1 MAFDW
6 DHVEAIRAEQ
16 DSARNRRDLNTLPTD
31 EVSNEIYNSPSGRNA
46 KVPGLD
52 HWEQMIHKVRTQLID
67 YIIEHGLVQGFEY
80 DGINEPIKNG
90 KIVLTAEM
98 LQRVTDR
105 FGYFKEKE
113 TLEFIEKYL
122 PEHHYVA
129 DENYVHTDNN
139 YTDAE
144 KTKLEGIA
152 DGAEVNKV
160 ISVLF
165 NGVESIDPETRV
177 ATITITPADV
187 KAWYEQNPDT
197 NVFTDAEKAKLESI
211 NINELSNKVEDVT
224 LDGETV
230 VRNKVA
236 ILTAKKIKD
245 SYESNADTN
254 AFTDADKAL
263 VEQVLPELQKG
274 VNQHEQRIDTL
285 EKSQITQDAEI
296 EDAKNSI
303 TELGDEVNSVAG
315 RVTTLEASQKVQDG
329 EISDLKAKDTAQDG
343 RLDALETWKGAT
355 DTTLTELSE
364 KNATQDEEI
373 SKLKEKSTS
382 QDGEISNIKTKDTE
396 QDGRLDALETSEET
410 QDADIAQLKKDVK
423 NAGKVDDVTVG
434 GISVVEDKVAK
445 IPTIPSADNLV
456 PYSGAT
462 KDVNIGDNSL
472 IVKATGSRSNLPISS
487 EMRVG
492 KTIDAKSEDSI
503 PGISISTELN
513 GTVSGQTMRLA
524 FEANANYNGL
534 FAQMESEQGDS
545 FTSAEL
551 NFSDHGLSIR
561 DPQNSKTTLVKP
573 GLVRGLDLPA
583 TNDSAANK
591 EYVDES
597 IAAIPEVDVSN
608 LVPYT
613 GATKDVDLNQHK
625 IKAGD
630 LLRLGTDSTNVY
642 LSTNGITVNGT
653 TTPFNF
659 RLNADNNNFVFY
671 GNNAEPISPI
681 IGEPMADNQ
690 AATKK
695 YVDEKIHVSNVH
707 SYFENVA
714 PSNTWGGYDFNEG
727 PFMNIPWNDFLGAT
741 VWVLQGKGAVEIA
754 ELSVDLKW
762 IPVNSVKKF
771 GGLRCYHKVT
781 SSKPTSFTIFAK
793 ITYRK

>member
-6 DHVEAIRAEQ
+6 EHVEAIRAEQ

-31 EVSNEIYNSPSGRNA
+31 EVSSEIYNSPSGRNA
-46 KVPGLD
+46 KIPGLD

-80 DGINEPIKNG
+80 DGVNEPIKNG
-90 KIVLTAEM
+90 KIVITAEM

-139 YTDAE
+139 YTDIE
-144 KTKLEGIA
+144 KTKLEEIA

-160 ISVLF
+160 ISILF
-165 NGVESIDPETRV
+165 NGVETVDPETRV
-177 ATITITPADV
+177 ATITVTPADI

-211 NINELSNKVEDVT
+211 DLDELSNKVKDVT

-230 VRNKVA
+230 VKDKVA
-236 ILTAKKIKD
+236 VLTAKKIKN
-245 SYESNADTN
+245 SYESNANTN

-263 VEQVLPELQKG
+263 VEHVLPEVQKG
-274 VNQHEQRIDTL
+274 VNQHEQRIDAL
-285 EKSQITQDAEI
+285 EKSQTVQDAEI
-296 EDAKNSI
+296 KDAKDSI
-303 TELGDEVNSVAG
+303 SELGDEVNSVAG
-315 RVTTLEASQKVQDG
+315 RVTTLEASQK
-329 EISDLKAKDTAQDG
+329 IQDG

-364 KNATQDEEI
+364 KNTTQDEEI
-373 SKLKEKSTS
+373 SKLKEKNTS

-434 GISVVEDKVAK
+434 GVSVVEDKVAK
-445 IPTIPSADNLV
+445 IPVIPSTDNLV

-462 KDVNIGDNSL
+462 KDVSIGDHKLL
-472 IVKATGSRSNLPISS
+472 INTTGSITNVPASA
-487 EMRVG
+487 EMHIG
-492 KTIDAKSEDSI
+492 KFERGESDVV
-503 PGISISTELN
+503 PGIKINAKAETAISGNALSLSTDLMLFPSVFAVTATENTGGVIEGTSFQADQTGVTISGKSGERSIKISPGKITGLYPPTE
-513 GTVSGQTMRLA
+513 G
-524 FEANANYNGL
+524 
-534 FAQMESEQGDS
+534 
-545 FTSAEL
+545 
-551 NFSDHGLSIR
+551 R
-561 DPQNSKTTLVKP
+561 DAASKQ
-573 GLVRGLDLPA
+573 
-583 TNDSAANK
+583 
-591 EYVDES
+591 YVDES
-597 IAAIPEVDVSN
+597 IAAIPEVDTSN

-613 GATKDVDLNQHK
+613 GATKNVDLGQNK
-625 IKAGD
+625 LIAKNINLADGSAD
-630 LLRLGTDSTNVY
+630 AI
-642 LSTNGITVNGT
+642 LSLNGITALGDGINFT
-653 TTPFNF
+653 F
-659 RLNADNNNFVFY
+659 RLDGINNSFTFRS
-671 GNNAEPISPI
+671 GTDLTSPV
-681 IGEPMADNQ
+681 IGTPTADNQ

-695 YVDEKIHVSNVH
+695 YVDDKIHVSNVY

-714 PSNTWGGYDFNEG
+714 PSSTWGGYDFNEG
-727 PFMNIPWNDFLGAT
+727 SFMNIPWNDFLGAT
-741 VWVLQGKGAVEIA
+741 VWILQGKGAVEVA
-754 ELSVDLKW
+754 ELGVDLKW
-762 IPVNSVKKF
+762 IPVNSAEKF

-781 SSKPTSFTIFAK
+781 ASSPTSFTIFAK